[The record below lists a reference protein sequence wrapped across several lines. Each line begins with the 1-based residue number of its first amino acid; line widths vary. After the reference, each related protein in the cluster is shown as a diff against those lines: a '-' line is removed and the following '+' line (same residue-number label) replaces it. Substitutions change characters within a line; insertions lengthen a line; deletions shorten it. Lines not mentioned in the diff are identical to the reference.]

1 MPLNRVVHEARC
13 STCSARWSNPR
24 ELQPV
29 KAHVALTIVGAS
41 RGYGGRMSLLENIHG
56 PRDLDGLDQQQLTE
70 LAAEIRSFL
79 IAEVSKTGGHLG
91 PNLGV
96 VELTMAVHRVFDSP
110 HDAIVFDTG
119 HQSYVHKLLTGR
131 QDFSHLRERGG
142 LAGYPQRSESVHDI
156 VESSH
161 ASSSLSWADG
171 ISRAFQMTGQKDRSV
186 VAIVGDGALTGG
198 MTWEALN
205 NISDDNAR
213 KLVIIVNDNGRS
225 YAPTIGGMARFLN
238 GVRTRREY
246 RDLYLSTRRFA
257 DHFGSVGRAMYRGLR
272 GGMHGFLSRFSN
284 NEALY
289 SNLDIK
295 YIGPIHG
302 HDEAAMEEALRQAKD
317 YGAPVIVHVITQK
330 GKGFEPAV
338 LDTADQFHAVG
349 HIDPETGEPIGGTNS
364 PSWTSVFSDEIVK
377 LADHDPNIVGITA
390 AMLIPT
396 GLHKLAAKYPER
408 VFDVG
413 IAEQHAVT
421 SAAGLAF
428 GGLHPVVALY
438 ATFIN
443 RAFDQV
449 LMDVALHK
457 AGVTFVLDR
466 AGVTGPDGPSH
477 HGMWDLA
484 ILQVVPGI
492 RLAAPRDA
500 TRLREELA
508 EAVAVAD
515 APTVLRFSKGNVGSE
530 IAAVRRTDDGVDVL
544 REAPHKDV
552 LIVTVGPMAEL
563 GMQVAERLAAQGIG
577 ATVVDPRWVVP
588 VPQSVISL
596 AADHRLVVS
605 IEDGIRVGGI
615 GTRIRQDLRAAGVD
629 TALTELGLPD
639 EFIDHASRAEILEQ
653 VGLTPQHIARDVVAQ
668 VLGSRIPVARPLPED
683 ADQRS
688 LGIDRQ

>member
-1 MPLNRVVHEARC
+1 
-13 STCSARWSNPR
+13 
-24 ELQPV
+24 
-29 KAHVALTIVGAS
+29 
-41 RGYGGRMSLLENIHG
+41 MSLLEAVRG
-56 PRDLDGLDQQQLTE
+56 PRDLDGLSPDQLVG
-70 LAAEIRSFL
+70 LAAEIRQFL
-79 IAEVSKTGGHLG
+79 ITEVSKTGGHLG

-96 VELTMAVHRVFDSP
+96 VELTIAIHRVFDSP
-110 HDAIVFDTG
+110 RDPIVFDTG

-131 QDFSHLRERGG
+131 QDFSGLRQQGG
-142 LAGYPQRSESVHDI
+142 IAGYPQRSESVHDV

-171 ISRAFQMTGQKDRSV
+171 ISRAFEMTGQTDRHV
-186 VAIVGDGALTGG
+186 VAVVGDGALTGG

-205 NISDDNAR
+205 NISDDNSR
-213 KLVIIVNDNGRS
+213 NLVIVVNDNGRS
-225 YAPTIGGMARFLN
+225 YAPTIGGMAHFLN
-238 GVRTRREY
+238 GVRTRRSY
-246 RDLYLSTRRFA
+246 RNLHVSSQKLFDRLGTP
-257 DHFGSVGRAMYRGLR
+257 GRAIYRGVR
-272 GGMHGFLSRFSN
+272 GGLHGFLSRFSN

-295 YIGPIHG
+295 YIGPVHG
-302 HDEAAMEEALRQAKD
+302 HDLVALQEALQQAKN

-330 GKGFEPAV
+330 GRGYEPAV
-338 LDTADQFHAVG
+338 LDSADQFHAVG
-349 HIDPETGEPIGGTNS
+349 QIDPETGEAIEVS
-364 PSWTSVFSDEIVK
+364 DRASWTSVFSDEIVK
-377 LADHDPNIVGITA
+377 LADRNPRIVGITA
-390 AMLIPT
+390 AMLRPT
-396 GLHKLAAKYPER
+396 GLHKFASKYPKR

-428 GGLHPVVALY
+428 GGLHPVVAIY

-484 ILQVVPGI
+484 ILQVVPNI
-492 RLAAPRDA
+492 RLSAPRDA

-508 EAVAVAD
+508 EAVVVED
-515 APTVLRFSKGNVGSE
+515 APTVVRFSKGSVGNESD
-530 IAAVRRTDDGVDVL
+530 AVRRTDDGVDVL
-544 REAPHKDV
+544 REAAHKDV

-563 GMQVAERLAAQGIG
+563 GLQVAERLAAQGIG

-588 VPQSVISL
+588 VPASVIDL
-596 AADHRLVVS
+596 AAQHRIVAT

-615 GTRIRQDLRAAGVD
+615 GTRIRQDMRAAGVD
-629 TALTELGLPD
+629 TALTEIGLPD
-639 EFIDHASRAEILEQ
+639 EFLAHGSRAQVLER
-653 VGLTPQHIARDVVAQ
+653 VGLTPQCIARDLVAQ
-668 VLGSRIPVARPLPED
+668 VLGSKIPVARPLPDDLAESRRSGTD
-683 ADQRS
+683 AVTGGRGQRRS
-688 LGIDRQ
+688 RR